1 MTNDEITI
9 MIVDD
14 KKSMTSSMSRVLNR
28 MGYDVETAGSGRE
41 AIEIAKEKER
51 IDIVFL
57 DIKMPVMN
65 GVETYKQLKTIIP
78 EAAVIMMTAYAVE
91 DLIQEALEEGVFGV
105 IYKPLDLEKVGEKI
119 EEALEIEKGALI
131 LVVDDDPNVRR
142 SFNKALTKKGYSVI
156 TAESG
161 EEAVN
166 LAAEE
171 EFDVLFIDLR
181 LPEINGLETYL
192 KVKETNPS
200 AVAVIVTAYAQD
212 MNALVEQAL
221 LKNAYSCMQK
231 PIDLGKVNDLVS
243 LVMKAKRE

>member
-1 MTNDEITI
+1 MTNDEISI

-78 EAAVIMMTAYAVE
+78 QAAVIMMTAYAVE
-91 DLIQEALEEGVFGV
+91 DLIQEALEEGAFGV
-105 IYKPLDLEKVGEKI
+105 IYKPLDLEKVDEKI
-119 EEALEIEKGALI
+119 EKALEIEKGALI
-131 LVVDDDPNVRR
+131 LVVDDDSNVRR
-142 SFNKALTKKGYSVI
+142 SFDKALTKKGYSVI
-156 TAESG
+156 AAESG

-221 LKNAYSCMQK
+221 LEDAYSCMQK
-231 PIDLGKVNDLVS
+231 PIDLGKVNDLVN
-243 LVMKAKRE
+243 LVMEAKRE